1 MANPFERDHE
11 DPRGGIDLDQQVM
24 GDFPEHAGKGARRE
38 TRTRLVWN
46 VIVHWFCFWF
56 CLFGFPPRYAGIV
69 KSGLGAWVG
78 AKAGPDGGD
87 NRVHARWI
95 TNDVV

>member
-1 MANPFERDHE
+1 
-11 DPRGGIDLDQQVM
+11 V
-24 GDFPEHAGKGARRE
+24 RRE
-38 TRTRLVWN
+38 SPTRLVGN
-46 VIVHWFCFWF
+46 VIVHVVWF
-56 CLFGFPPRYAGIV
+56 CLFGLPPLYAGII